1 METIENTLG
10 KKAIIKQY
18 PLQQGDVNKTYA
30 DISKAKSE
38 IGYAPKVD
46 FKTGIKKFAEW
57 YNSNKAI
64 LNDK

>member
-1 METIENTLG
+1 M
-10 KKAIIKQY
+10 KQY
-18 PLQQGDVNKTYA
+18 PPQQGDVNKTHA

-57 YNSNKAI
+57 YNNNKAI